1 MGIKAN
7 KANGHKAEAEASDL
21 THRFPK
27 FLRMH
32 RTGLDGKHDLRGLE
46 AIGEVKAVRAGPV
59 WLKDALNQLDNTDDV
74 SFHKLIMLKL
84 SKRKSNRTGWIVLM
98 DFDEF
103 EKLLARLTAQET
115 YT

>member
-21 THRFPK
+21 THRLPR

-46 AIGEVKAVRAGPV
+46 AIGEVKAVRTGPV
-59 WLKDALNQLDNTDDV
+59 WLKDALRQLDNTEDV

-84 SKRKSNRTGWIVLM
+84 SKRKANRIGWIVLM

-103 EKLLARLTAQET
+103 EKLLAKLATQESKT
-115 YT
+115 